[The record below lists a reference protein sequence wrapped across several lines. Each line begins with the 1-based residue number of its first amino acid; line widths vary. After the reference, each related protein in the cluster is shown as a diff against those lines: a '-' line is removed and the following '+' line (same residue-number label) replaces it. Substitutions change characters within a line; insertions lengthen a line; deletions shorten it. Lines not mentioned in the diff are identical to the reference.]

1 MRRFNILYLA
11 IPVVIYAMMVVYR
24 SVNRSSASFYG
35 VAENQ
40 ETEINLEHDATV
52 GKIYVTQGQFV
63 TKGTLLL
70 DVKRS
75 MLDYK
80 MSELQH
86 NISSMMVKDQLNT
99 IEIKGRLARLRA
111 ERAEKIGVIQ
121 SHIRLLESEDALNRE
136 LFVDLKSI
144 PTDSAAVSATYQAKL
159 ASLNEELRLTIE
171 PIDAEIRQ
179 LETALKISAL
189 PTQSEVSSLKEE
201 IEKFEKEQDQL
212 KILAPADGLVGSI
225 HSQPGE
231 NVQAFNALIS
241 FYEKNPNMVVAYLH
255 ESLSMKIKVG
265 DSLSV
270 TSSLHPEE
278 HCFGRVSGLGH
289 RIVEIPERLRKI
301 PELKT
306 YGREV
311 LIEIPSDNSFLQKE
325 KVVLQWLNPPTSSLL
340 VFSPW
345 PFASTQKDVK
355 GTHE

>member
-1 MRRFNILYLA
+1 MRRINILYLA
-11 IPVVIYAMMVVYR
+11 IPLLLYGMMLVYR

-40 ETEINLEHDATV
+40 ETEINLEHDATINA
-52 GKIYVTQGQFV
+52 IYVTQGQFV
-63 TKGTLLL
+63 TKGTLML
-70 DVKRS
+70 DVTRS
-75 MLDYK
+75 LLNYK

-86 NISSMMVKDQLNT
+86 NIASLQVKDQLNT
-99 IEIKGRLARLRA
+99 IEIQGRLDRLRA
-111 ERAEKIGVIQ
+111 ERAEVIGNIQ
-121 SHIRLLESEDALNRE
+121 AQIRLLESEEELNRK
-136 LFVDLKSI
+136 LFQDLKSI
-144 PTDSAAVSATYQAKL
+144 PSDSSTSAHYAVQLEA
-159 ASLNEELRLTIE
+159 LNEEMRLTVE

-179 LETALKISAL
+179 LETALKITTV
-189 PTQSEVSSLKEE
+189 PTQNEVSSLKEE
-201 IEKFEKEQDQL
+201 IKQFEIEKDQL
-212 KILAPADGLVGSI
+212 KIYAPADGLVGSI

-255 ESLSMKIKVG
+255 ESLSLKIKVG

-278 HCFGRVSGLGH
+278 NCFGRVSGLGH

-301 PELKT
+301 PEIKT

-311 LIEIPSDNSFLQKE
+311 LIEIPHDNSFLQKE
-325 KVVLQWLNPPTSSLL
+325 KVVLHWLNPPTSSLM

-345 PFASTQKDVK
+345 PFAS
-355 GTHE
+355 GL

>member
-1 MRRFNILYLA
+1 MRRFNIIYLA
-11 IPVVIYAMMVVYR
+11 IPIILYGLMLIYR
-24 SVNRSSASFYG
+24 SVNRSTASFYG

-52 GKIYVTQGQFV
+52 NTIYVTQGQFV

-70 DVKRS
+70 DVRRS
-75 MLDYK
+75 MLNYK
-80 MSELQH
+80 MNELQH
-86 NISSMMVKDQLNT
+86 NISSMLVQDQLNT
-99 IEIKGRLARLRA
+99 IEIQGRLDRLRA
-111 ERAEKIGVIQ
+111 ERAEKIGAIQ
-121 SHIRLLESEDALNRE
+121 SEIRMLESEEELNRN
-136 LFVDLKSI
+136 LFQGLKSI
-144 PTDSAAVSATYQAKL
+144 PSDSTSSVYYTAKL
-159 ASLNEELRLTIE
+159 DALNEEMRLTAE

-179 LETALKISAL
+179 LETAMKIAAA
-189 PTQSEVSSLKEE
+189 PTQYEVSSLKEE
-201 IEKFEKEQDQL
+201 IQQFEKEQDQL
-212 KILAPADGLVGSI
+212 KIYAPADGLVGSI

-241 FYEKNPNMVVAYLH
+241 FYEKNPNTVVAYLH
-255 ESLSMKIKVG
+255 ESLSLKIKVG
-265 DSLSV
+265 DSLNV

-301 PELKT
+301 PEIKT

-311 LIEIPSDNSFLQKE
+311 LIEIPHDNSFLQKE

-345 PFASTQKDVK
+345 PFASK
-355 GTHE
+355 E

>member
-11 IPVVIYAMMVVYR
+11 IPIILYALMLIYR
-24 SVNRSSASFYG
+24 SVNRSTASFYG

-52 GKIYVTQGQFV
+52 NAIYVTQGQFV

-70 DVKRS
+70 DVTRG
-75 MLDYK
+75 LLNYK

-86 NISSMMVKDQLNT
+86 NIASLLVKDQLNT
-99 IEIKGRLARLRA
+99 IEIQGRLDRLRA
-111 ERAEKIGVIQ
+111 ERAETIGEIQ
-121 SHIRLLESEDALNRE
+121 SRIRLLESEEELNRN
-136 LFVDLKSI
+136 LFQDLKSI
-144 PTDSAAVSATYQAKL
+144 PSDSSTSTLYAAKL
-159 ASLNEELRLTIE
+159 DALNEEMRLRVE
-171 PIDAEIRQ
+171 PIDAEIHQ
-179 LETALKISAL
+179 LETALKLTAM
-189 PTQSEVSSLKEE
+189 PMQNEVSSLKEE
-201 IEKFEKEQDQL
+201 IEQFEKERDQL
-212 KILAPADGLVGSI
+212 KIYAPADGLVGSI

-241 FYEKNPNMVVAYLH
+241 FYEKNPNTVVAYLH
-255 ESLSMKIKVG
+255 ESLSLKIKVG
-265 DSLSV
+265 DSLTV

-289 RIVEIPERLRKI
+289 RIVEIPESCAGA
-301 PELKT
+301 PEIKT

-311 LIEIPSDNSFLQKE
+311 LIEIPHDNSFLQKE

-345 PFASTQKDVK
+345 PFASRL
-355 GTHE
+355 